1 MKKYKKIIGTCLIA
15 AMLFVSSAFTSL
27 AEFGSGAD
35 LSTSVDTSVTVVT
48 TAHTNTAAELTKGQA
63 AIIDTTGPVTSAV
76 TGDDATAEALAKTL
90 TAQITDQ
97 IILVVDHSLAL
108 YNKQADGSWKQA
120 METYCGYGRNGLKAW
135 NERHEGD
142 QTTPVG
148 SFPILHAFGISP
160 NPGTQMSWRDVTP
173 NSWWSGEQA
182 TYNSWVESATPISGE
197 HLSEYTICYKYAM
210 AVGFNVN
217 PTVYKRGSAI
227 FLHCKNPA
235 DWGSAGCVSV
245 EEADMI
251 ALLQQCHNGC
261 YMMIVPNEASIANF

>member
-1 MKKYKKIIGTCLIA
+1 MTNDLEKTLRELPAGCRDVVARLRA
-15 AMLFVSSAFTSL
+15 SAEVSPRAVAVGRWRPVPL
-27 AEFGSGAD
+27 A
-35 LSTSVDTSVTVVT
+35 
-48 TAHTNTAAELTKGQA
+48 TAA
-63 AIIDTTGPVTSAV
+63 
-76 TGDDATAEALAKTL
+76 ALAAALLGVAAFFASDRASETRQLKGPREYVL
-90 TAQITDQ
+90 AAQPSADAVLEIVRLQ
-97 IILVVDHSLAL
+97 
-108 YNKQADGSWKQA
+108 KADGSWQKE

-173 NSWWSGEQA
+173 NSYWSGEQA
-182 TYNSWVESATPISGE
+182 TYNTWVESATPISGE